1 MTGMAMTLRTDTI
14 EDALAALAAR
24 WQVSKHAAVLRAV
37 QEAVAR
43 EEVDDLLA
51 LSRELRAQRADL
63 LDRLGSV

>member
-1 MTGMAMTLRTDTI
+1 MAMTLRTDTI
-14 EDALAALAAR
+14 EEALAALAAR

-63 LDRLGSV
+63 LDRLGSA